1 MIESFGLMRQFPKKH
16 KVIILEIRL
25 GCGGLNMIQ
34 ENNRDIYF
42 SQNLS
47 NEATFNHF
55 IISLITYDRVCIG
68 DYAFIA
74 YVLNITPKKYHQLL
88 IQSPALDLRG
98 VFLKE
103 PLEGL
108 YHEMKPHFMHK
119 FNYSEN
125 EFEIMINSLKARIK
139 QFKRNTDSNLMKSL
153 VRSGVKDHFIDI
165 HDAVRVAN
173 CKYYSAIDLDF
184 FKMGESE
191 MLNLNLNL
199 DKGQSTKIFEINRLP
214 NLSDVYQ
221 TADFNLEKFLGLRDK
236 KGLELLRE
244 LIFRE
249 KNFENP
255 EELVMEYN
263 DMLSNQGVYKNKLEK
278 PFWAISNAL
287 SVGGIFSPD
296 LRLSIMITLTSLI
309 TGNYKLVI
317 KNPTDKLS
325 NFIKHELRPFIDSI
339 NK

>member
-1 MIESFGLMRQFPKKH
+1 MITLCCKEKH
-16 KVIILEIRL
+16 KIKIFEIRL

-34 ENNRDIYF
+34 KNNRDIYF
-42 SQNLS
+42 PKNLS

-55 IISLITYDRVCIG
+55 IISLITYDRVCID
-68 DYAFIA
+68 DYTFITSI
-74 YVLNITPKKYHQLL
+74 LNITPKKYHQLL

-98 VFLKE
+98 VFFKE
-103 PLEGL
+103 PLDNFYG
-108 YHEMKPHFMHK
+108 EMKPHFMHK
-119 FNYSEN
+119 FNYSKQ
-125 EFEIMINSLKARIK
+125 EFEIMVNSLKARIT
-139 QFKRNTDSNLMKSL
+139 QFKRVTDPNLMQSL
-153 VRSGVKDHFIDI
+153 LRNGAEGHFLDI
-165 HDAVRVAN
+165 HDAVRIAN
-173 CKYYSAIDLDF
+173 CQYYSAIDLDF

-191 MLNLNLNL
+191 MLNLNF

-221 TADFNLEKFLGLRDK
+221 TADFNLEKFLGLREK

-287 SVGGIFSPD
+287 SVGGVFSPD

-309 TGNYKLVI
+309 TGNHKLII
-317 KNPTDKLS
+317 KNPADKLS